1 MPPEVL
7 DKVFEPFFTTKPL
20 GQGTGLGLSMVYGFA
35 EQSGGT
41 VRIHSAPGAGTSI
54 CLYLPTSPSAPV
66 EDAATAGPTA
76 RGAGER
82 VLVVEDEDAVRMLV
96 REVLEELGYEAVE
109 IADPA
114 AALPCLRSGERIDL
128 MISDI
133 GMPGINGRELADEA
147 RRLRPGLPILFITG
161 YAEHATTLTDFLD
174 PGMTLITKPF
184 TLDKLAGSIS
194 ALIGARVPG

>member
-1 MPPEVL
+1 MAPEML

-20 GQGTGLGLSMVYGFA
+20 DQGTGLGLSMVYGFA
-35 EQSGGT
+35 QQSGGT
-41 VRIHSAPGAGTSI
+41 VRIHSTPRAGTTI
-54 CLYLPTSPSAPV
+54 CLYLPTSETIAAEKSMTPAP
-66 EDAATAGPTA
+66 AA

-96 REVLEELGYEAVE
+96 REVLEELDYEPVE

-114 AALPCLRSGERIDL
+114 AAPPCLASGERIDL

-133 GMPGINGRELADEA
+133 GMPGINGRELADQA

-174 PGMTLITKPF
+174 PGMALITKPF
-184 TLDKLAGSIS
+184 TLEKLATNIG
-194 ALIGARVPG
+194 ALIGSPAQG